1 VSQPLRAVA
10 ARLQADIDLDQDLI
24 KLILAELNVQEWD
37 TSLVDKA
44 SIRPETIKTGE
55 GEGRL
60 QQAFLD
66 IELTPEL
73 EAMGA
78 ARKLERQI
86 QDMRKKAGLRVGELV
101 DLYYTTTDEK
111 MERALVELV
120 DRKKTFV
127 NQVQTSLEVEADYET
142 QADIGGAV
150 VWLGIVRV

>member
-1 VSQPLRAVA
+1 
-10 ARLQADIDLDQDLI
+10 
-24 KLILAELNVQEWD
+24 
-37 TSLVDKA
+37 
-44 SIRPETIKTGE
+44 
-55 GEGRL
+55 
-60 QQAFLD
+60 
-66 IELTPEL
+66 
-73 EAMGA
+73 MGA